1 MKRQRYQEGHMN
13 EMQIINLHKR
23 NKARKTPQ
31 LKKAPN
37 SPGFIE
43 KECSSD
49 GEQKPK
55 KVSGSSD
62 RKKAA
67 AKAGKKVKKALQ
79 PKKTPISPEF
89 IETDDSSEEEEEGL
103 PKDENGE
110 KIPPLLGVKEEV
122 QSFLIFRRI
131 GKF

>member
-1 MKRQRYQEGHMN
+1 M
-13 EMQIINLHKR
+13 
-23 NKARKTPQ
+23 
-31 LKKAPN
+31 
-37 SPGFIE
+37 
-43 KECSSD
+43 
-49 GEQKPK
+49 
-55 KVSGSSD
+55 SGSID

-79 PKKTPISPEF
+79 PKKAPKSPEF
-89 IETDDSSEEEEEGL
+89 IETDDSSEEEEEEGL